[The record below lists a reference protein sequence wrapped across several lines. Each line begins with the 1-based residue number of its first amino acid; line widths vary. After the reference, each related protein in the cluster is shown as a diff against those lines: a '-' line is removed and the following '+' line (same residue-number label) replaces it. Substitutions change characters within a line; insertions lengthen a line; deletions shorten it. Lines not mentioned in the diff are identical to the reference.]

1 MTGGWRVIGSGLAR
15 GSQESKVILTINWDD
30 GGVTVF
36 WRENA
41 ELLLEIPGVQG
52 TELVNVNVFDNFDS
66 KLLLFPAK
74 TRRRSFLLFL

>member
-1 MTGGWRVIGSGLAR
+1 MIGSGLAR
-15 GSQESKVILTINWDD
+15 GSQESKGILTINWDD

-52 TELVNVNVFDNFDS
+52 TELVNVNVF
-66 KLLLFPAK
+66 
-74 TRRRSFLLFL
+74 